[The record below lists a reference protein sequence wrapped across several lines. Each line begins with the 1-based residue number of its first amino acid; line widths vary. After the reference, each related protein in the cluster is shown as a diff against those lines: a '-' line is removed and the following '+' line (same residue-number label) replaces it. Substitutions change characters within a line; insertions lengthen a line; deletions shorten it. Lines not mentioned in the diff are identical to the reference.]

1 MVKGVGGARRVQVLC
16 RWKIWLLSTSAV
28 LNTGTYL
35 SPPQSE
41 RSLLFAVHL
50 RAAAFSRTQFCSKP
64 SLPSLIYLHLAFHA
78 YFSFFNLF
86 SSFLHTH
93 TPHLPHSLSSP
104 GALGGTAH
112 SATKQSCLQHHTAA
126 NQARP
131 ECSGF
136 VVHSNSDVEQE
147 GVGDRGPQGDTQNNG
162 TVS

>member
-1 MVKGVGGARRVQVLC
+1 MNGKGGWRVQVLC

-50 RAAAFSRTQFCSKP
+50 RVAVFPWTQFCSK
-64 SLPSLIYLHLAFHA
+64 SFLPSLIYLHLAFHA
-78 YFSFFNLF
+78 YFSF
-86 SSFLHTH
+86 SSTH
-93 TPHLPHSLSSP
+93 HLPRSLSSP
-104 GALGGTAH
+104 SALGGTAH

-126 NQARP
+126 NQAGP

-136 VVHSNSDVEQE
+136 VVVR
-147 GVGDRGPQGDTQNNG
+147 RG
-162 TVS
+162 

>member
-1 MVKGVGGARRVQVLC
+1 MVRGGWRVQVLC

-50 RAAAFSRTQFCSKP
+50 RAAVFPWTQFCSK
-64 SLPSLIYLHLAFHA
+64 SFLPSLIYLHLAFHA
-78 YFSFFNLF
+78 YFSFF
-86 SSFLHTH
+86 SSS
-93 TPHLPHSLSSP
+93 PHLPRSSSLP

-126 NQARP
+126 NQAGP

-136 VVHSNSDVEQE
+136 VVVR
-147 GVGDRGPQGDTQNNG
+147 RG
-162 TVS
+162 